1 MQVTLDV
8 VGDRK
13 LPEPVA
19 AGLYLIAQE
28 ALTNVTKH
36 AGVNEAT
43 VRLRLVEGA
52 ASLEVEDHGRGF
64 SPQAGASER
73 GHLGLAGMAER
84 GARAGLASDRRVAA
98 RPRHAHPGRGGRGGG
113 AV

>member
-1 MQVTLDV
+1 VEV

-28 ALTNVTKH
+28 ALPNVSKH
-36 AGVNEAT
+36 AGVSEAT
-43 VRLRLVEGA
+43 VRLRLTEGE

-64 SPQAGASER
+64 PVQAGAGER

-84 GARAGLASDRRVAA
+84 ARDLGWHLTVESQ
-98 RPRHAHPGRGGRGGG
+98 PGRGTRLRVAEDAAGG